1 MRAMRA
7 RELIF
12 KPKRITRAGE
22 WKSGQKMPKTAFPM
36 SASRSF
42 QLGPKW
48 TWRVDVL
55 EYGGAECRLLIAF
68 EPMKRTAIAWL
79 SCQRGAGYA
88 LVSRL
93 EFHGDHPG
101 WHCHSYCGQV
111 SDISLGYVKS
121 LGCERLPKA
130 RTFHRRMKYEL
141 TEQDALAKAFAFYKV
156 GSQAPGTLGI

>member
-1 MRAMRA
+1 MRA

-12 KPKRITRAGE
+12 KQKRITKAGE

-55 EYGGAECRLLIAF
+55 EYKGEECRLLIAF
-68 EPMKRTAIAWL
+68 EPMKQTAIAWL
-79 SCQRGAGYA
+79 SCRRGNGYA
-88 LVSRL
+88 LVSQF

-101 WHCHSYCGQV
+101 WHCHSYCGAV
-111 SDISLGYVKS
+111 ADISVGYVKS
-121 LGCERLPKA
+121 LDAVRLPKP
-130 RTFHRRMKYEL
+130 RTYHRRGQYEL

-156 GSQAPGTLGI
+156 GAAEPGSLGI